1 MADVKFSELTALG
14 AAEVNAADIFAVVDT
29 SASTSKK
36 LSVENLFGAVP
47 VDIRTEDTSNATST
61 TTGSI
66 QTDGGIGVAK
76 ALYVGQEITTANM
89 DFIMG
94 AASAATTTTLRS
106 TASSSGKVL
115 TLPNVT
121 DTVVTR
127 TTTDTLTNK
136 TLTTPVIAS
145 LQQASGTN
153 TLTMPAATDTLVGK
167 ATTDTLTNKTLTA
180 PKFADAGFI
189 ADANGAE
196 LLVFQTTSSAENHFE
211 ITNAADAG
219 GPTFAALGDDTNVDM
234 LLTAKGSGVVKAD
247 GTEVVTLTGSQTLTN
262 KTLTTPTVSG
272 LTLSDASIVLEG
284 ATADAYETT
293 ITVTDPTAD
302 RTITIPN
309 LTGTVSLLD
318 GTETLSN
325 KTLTSPL
332 VTTKVQASTDG
343 GDVTLNQYDGIEVA
357 RVTDGATAVS
367 GFTLVQTA
375 KGGFGYKRQV
385 LHVAMAATDSVL
397 TTSQSGALIRIAGSG
412 TGVAQTITLPAIASD
427 AEVGVWYEFIVTTAL
442 HSSDTCKIRCSGHAG
457 STDGFHLFMHTADD
471 NALGHTAFSA
481 GNDILTLPN
490 STPIGTRVI
499 VTSVV
504 GGSNEQWL
512 ARAETNT
519 VDIAVGTS

>member
-14 AAEVNAADIFAVVDT
+14 ASDVNAADIFAIVET

-66 QTDGGIGVAK
+66 QTDGGVGVAK

-106 TASSSGKVL
+106 SASSSGKVL

-180 PKFADAGFI
+180 PKIADAGFI

-211 ITNAADAG
+211 ITNAADSG

-247 GTEVVTLTGSQTLTN
+247 GTEVVTLTGSHTLTN
-262 KTLTTPTVSG
+262 KTLTAPTVSG
-272 LTLSDASIVLEG
+272 LVLSDASIVLEG

-343 GDVTLNQYDGIEVA
+343 GDVTLNQYDGVEVA

-457 STDGFHLFMHTADD
+457 ATDGFHLFMHTADD

-481 GNDILTLPN
+481 GNDILSLPV

>member
-14 AAEVNAADIFAVVDT
+14 ASDVNAADIFAIVDT

-66 QTDGGIGVAK
+66 QTDGGVGVAK

-106 TASSSGKVL
+106 SASSSGKVL

-180 PKFADAGFI
+180 PKIADAGFI

-211 ITNAADAG
+211 ITNAADSG

-247 GTEVVTLTGSQTLTN
+247 GTEVVTLTGSHTLTN
-262 KTLTTPTVSG
+262 KTLTAPTVSG
-272 LTLSDASIVLEG
+272 LVLSDASIVLEG

-457 STDGFHLFMHTADD
+457 ATDGFHLFMHTADD

-481 GNDILTLPN
+481 GNDILSLPV

>member
-14 AAEVNAADIFAVVDT
+14 ASDVNAADIFAIVDT

-66 QTDGGIGVAK
+66 QTDGGVGVAK

-106 TASSSGKVL
+106 SASSSGKVL

-153 TLTMPAATDTLVGK
+153 TLTMPAATDTLVGR

-180 PKFADAGFI
+180 SKIANAGFI
-189 ADANGAE
+189 ADGNGNEQIIFTTTASAVNELTVINGATGSGVG
-196 LLVFQTTSSAENHFE
+196 LGST
-211 ITNAADAG
+211 G
-219 GPTFAALGDDTNVDM
+219 GDTNVDL

-247 GTEVVTLTGSQTLTN
+247 GVEVVTLTGSHTLTN
-262 KTLTTPTVSG
+262 KTLTSPTVSG

-343 GDVTLNQYDGIEVA
+343 GDVTLNQYDGVEVA

-457 STDGFHLFMHTADD
+457 ATDGFHLFMHTADD

-481 GNDILTLPN
+481 GNDILSLPV

>member
-14 AAEVNAADIFAVVDT
+14 ASEVNAADIFAVVDT

-47 VDIRTEDTSNATST
+47 VDIRTEDTSNSTST

-66 QTDGGIGVAK
+66 QTDGGVGVAK

-106 TASSSGKVL
+106 SASSSGKVL

-121 DTVVTR
+121 DTVVTK

-211 ITNAADAG
+211 ITNAADSG
-219 GPTFAALGDDTNVDM
+219 GPILAALGDDTNVDM

-247 GTEVVTLTGSQTLTN
+247 GTEVVTLTGSHTLTN
-262 KTLTTPTVSG
+262 KTLTAPTVSG
-272 LTLSDASIVLEG
+272 LVLSDASIVLEG
-284 ATADAYETT
+284 STADAYETT

-318 GTETLSN
+318 GTETLTN
-325 KTLTSPL
+325 KTLTSAL
-332 VTTKVQASTDG
+332 VNTKLQAGTNG
-343 GDVTLNQYDGIEVA
+343 GDVTLNQFDATEVA
-357 RVTDGATAVS
+357 RIHDGAVVPSAAGTSTSLSA
-367 GFTLVQTA
+367 GT
-375 KGGFGYKRQV
+375 GFGNRRR
-385 LHVAMAATDSVL
+385 VL
-397 TTSQSGALIRIAGSG
+397 TLGSGNDDNTLTLTAADSGSIIYVTPTNAVALILPLVGTETGQWFDIIFAANVNKTFSLKTSG
-412 TGVAQTITLPAIASD
+412 QDSADNITLHCVASDDVAVDVGDAAHDVLTIT
-427 AEVGVWYEFIVTTAL
+427 
-442 HSSDTCKIRCSGHAG
+442 
-457 STDGFHLFMHTADD
+457 
-471 NALGHTAFSA
+471 NA
-481 GNDILTLPN
+481 
-490 STPIGTRVI
+490 
-499 VTSVV
+499 
-504 GGSNEQWL
+504 
-512 ARAETNT
+512 
-519 VDIAVGTS
+519 AVGTRIQVINAAGGSAEKWHAYVASMSTVDAAIA

>member
-1 MADVKFSELTALG
+1 MSISSSEVTTSATLEQFRVEFNNLVSDVKGLES
-14 AAEVNAADIFAVVDT
+14 
-29 SASTSKK
+29 
-36 LSVENLFGAVP
+36 
-47 VDIRTEDTSNATST
+47 
-61 TTGSI
+61 
-66 QTDGGIGVAK
+66 
-76 ALYVGQEITTANM
+76 
-89 DFIMG
+89 G
-94 AASAATTTTLRS
+94 AASFS
-106 TASSSGKVL
+106 
-115 TLPNVT
+115 N
-121 DTVVTR
+121 
-127 TTTDTLTNK
+127 
-136 TLTTPVIAS
+136 I
-145 LQQASGTN
+145 
-153 TLTMPAATDTLVGK
+153 
-167 ATTDTLTNKTLTA
+167 
-180 PKFADAGFI
+180 
-189 ADANGAE
+189 
-196 LLVFQTTSSAENHFE
+196 E
-211 ITNAADAG
+211 I
-219 GPTFAALGDDTNVDM
+219 
-234 LLTAKGSGVVKAD
+234 KED
-247 GTEVVTLTGSQTLTN
+247 G
-262 KTLTTPTVSG
+262 G
-272 LTLSDASIVLEG
+272 LTFEG
-284 ATADAYETT
+284 ATNDNFETL

-343 GDVTLNQYDGIEVA
+343 GDVTLNQYDGVEVA

-457 STDGFHLFMHTADD
+457 ATDGFHLFMHTADD

-481 GNDILTLPN
+481 GNDILSLPV

>member
-14 AAEVNAADIFAVVDT
+14 ASDVNAADIFAIVDT

-66 QTDGGIGVAK
+66 QTDGGVGVAK

-106 TASSSGKVL
+106 SASSSGKVL

-180 PKFADAGFI
+180 PKIADAGFI

-211 ITNAADAG
+211 ITNAADSG

-247 GTEVVTLTGSQTLTN
+247 GTEVVTLTGSHTLTN
-262 KTLTTPTVSG
+262 KTLTAPTVSG
-272 LTLSDASIVLEG
+272 LVLSDASIVLEG

-343 GDVTLNQYDGIEVA
+343 GDVTLNQYDGVEVA

-457 STDGFHLFMHTADD
+457 ATDGFHLFMHTADD

-481 GNDILTLPN
+481 GNDILSLPV